1 MSITVK
7 TKSELESA
15 IESGGQEI
23 IVVGELAE
31 KTYDA
36 RNIKKLGSV
45 SMAIL
50 GGVAIAA
57 IPFTSGLS
65 VPLAFA
71 AAFPIAGLS
80 TACIVAITFLG
91 TALVLKMVENYDVV
105 DFKCSAYGVNAELHL
120 RRKQD

>member
-50 GGVAIAA
+50 GGGSHRSNSFYQWAFSSPCFCCCISHRRSVN
-57 IPFTSGLS
+57 GLHS
-65 VPLAFA
+65 CHYLF
-71 AAFPIAGLS
+71 GYS
-80 TACIVAITFLG
+80 ACFEDG
-91 TALVLKMVENYDVV
+91 
-105 DFKCSAYGVNAELHL
+105 
-120 RRKQD
+120 RKL

>member
-7 TKSELESA
+7 TKSELKSA

-50 GGVAIAA
+50 GG
-57 IPFTSGLS
+57 G
-65 VPLAFA
+65 
-71 AAFPIAGLS
+71 
-80 TACIVAITFLG
+80 
-91 TALVLKMVENYDVV
+91 
-105 DFKCSAYGVNAELHL
+105 
-120 RRKQD
+120 